1 MDTFGDKGQCYA
13 IERKES
19 VTMDEI
25 EPMEIQ
31 KWESKLNRDFARRW
45 GGGNGDMLFK
55 GYNVLVITCRH
66 SEDKVYIIATVVNST
81 VLYTRSLRKE

>member
-1 MDTFGDKGQCYA
+1 M
-13 IERKES
+13 
-19 VTMDEI
+19 
-25 EPMEIQ
+25 
-31 KWESKLNRDFARRW
+31 NRDFARRW